1 MSTLSEWLRLAGL
14 ESYERTFSES
24 GVNLDVIPDLTEA
37 DLKELGLS
45 LGDRKRFLKAAATL
59 RPTALSGTEKPELPI
74 ALVALA
80 KSPIPAAERRQL
92 TVMFCDLVG
101 STALSA
107 QLDPEDLRDLI
118 GYITSLLRKQSP
130 ALTVSLQNT
139 WGMAYSSILAIP
151 RLTRT
156 TRNKQYVPAS
166 Q

>member
-24 GVNLDVIPDLTEA
+24 GVNLDVISDLTEA

-59 RPTALSGTEKPELPI
+59 RPLSGTEKPELPI
-74 ALVALA
+74 ALVAMA

-101 STALSA
+101 
-107 QLDPEDLRDLI
+107 
-118 GYITSLLRKQSP
+118 
-130 ALTVSLQNT
+130 
-139 WGMAYSSILAIP
+139 
-151 RLTRT
+151 
-156 TRNKQYVPAS
+156 
-166 Q
+166 